1 VNRGRGSGQGP
12 PQPRRFYC
20 ISMANTQINQQET
33 AQRLKQPRTKWL
45 EPRNQT
51 PKSHRSYIPTKPI
64 LIPPLPKRAPILTST
79 PTKPQSSLPPATT
92 PAAPREISLASPS
105 TTATKP
111 ATSPTTQVKEFAD
124 PPFRGVI
131 HMITKGS
138 SSEFETKRQK
148 KDYYRIVNH
157 VALTEP
163 VVQTKWSHVPLT
175 FDARNINLR
184 SAPHTDALVVNCRV
198 AG

>member
-1 VNRGRGSGQGP
+1 
-12 PQPRRFYC
+12 
-20 ISMANTQINQQET
+20 
-33 AQRLKQPRTKWL
+33 
-45 EPRNQT
+45 
-51 PKSHRSYIPTKPI
+51 
-64 LIPPLPKRAPILTST
+64 
-79 PTKPQSSLPPATT
+79 
-92 PAAPREISLASPS
+92 
-105 TTATKP
+105 
-111 ATSPTTQVKEFAD
+111 
-124 PPFRGVI
+124 
-131 HMITKGS
+131 MITKGS